1 MGQQH
6 IRRKLKLSS
15 GMVWYPWYLFL
26 IIVLLYQYPN
36 AILTPSNSYFFRSV
50 ASRRGDL
57 DLQIDQDKDEK
68 RKLEQKLLSFTN
80 SHLGT
85 SFHTLE
91 NHLILPTIYIS

>member
-1 MGQQH
+1 MNGSTTY
-6 IRRKLKLSS
+6 KKETET
-15 GMVWYPWYLFL
+15 LFGYGVISMIFIFDYRT
-26 IIVLLYQYPN
+26 IICYQYTN

-50 ASRRGDL
+50 ASQRGDL
-57 DLQIDQDKDEK
+57 DLQLDQDKDEK

-91 NHLILPTIYIS
+91 FISFCQH